1 MFRYLYQKEFTQFG
15 ASLDPTEV
23 QEIEQKLRLLDAISE
38 KSNNHIKAS
47 TDTNVVVDSK
57 GRLVKLNQADPQMSF
72 NIVKK
77 VDQLNEAKPKDSK
90 DA

>member
-1 MFRYLYQKEFTQFG
+1 MFRYLYQKEFTQFS

-23 QEIEQKLRLLDAISE
+23 QEIEQKIHLLDAISE

-47 TDTNVVVDSK
+47 TDNNVVVDSK
-57 GRLVKLNQADPQMSF
+57 GRLVRLNQADPQMSF

-77 VDQLNEAKPKDSK
+77 VDQLNEAKPKGSK